1 MLFQKLSNIK
11 NVLMSWVASRARH
24 PHVKWWLFG
33 VAFAESSFFPIP
45 PDVLL
50 AAILLTRER
59 ARAFFYAWITTVGSV
74 LGGVFGYVI
83 GFFFFQIIGEK
94 LVAFYHL
101 ETEVAIVRELFVNN
115 AFLAIFTAAFT
126 PIPYKLFTIAAGLF
140 GIDMFVFVIASIAGR
155 GMRFYAL
162 AALMRYGGAYMAQV
176 LYKYFNII
184 SLLLIAIIMFF
195 AAYLW
200 WF

>member
-24 PHVKWWLFG
+24 PHAKWWLFG

>member
-11 NVLMSWVASRARH
+11 NVLVSWVASRARH
-24 PHVKWWLFG
+24 SHAKWWLFG
-33 VAFAESSFFPIP
+33 VSFAESSFFPIP
-45 PDVLL
+45 PDVLM

-59 ARAFFYAWITTVGSV
+59 TRAFFYAWVTTVGSV
-74 LGGVFGYVI
+74 LGGLFGYAI
-83 GFFFFQIIGEK
+83 GFFFFQFVGEK
-94 LVAFYHL
+94 LVALYHL
-101 ETEVAIVRELFVNN
+101 EAQMAVVRELFIHN

-140 GIDMFVFVIASIAGR
+140 GIDIFVFVTASIVGR

-176 LYKYFNII
+176 LYKYFNTI
-184 SLLLIAIIMFF
+184 SLLLIAIVMFF
-195 AAYLW
+195 VAYLW